1 MAGISKFKR
10 SRLKSLHGHLYD
22 DFMAR
27 KRPEASK
34 SVLEEKKAAA
44 KVAAKRVRA
53 FQ

>member
-10 SRLKSLHGHLYD
+10 SRLKNLYGDRYD

-27 KRPEASK
+27 QRPKTSK
-34 SVLEEKKAAA
+34 SALEEKKPAA